1 MQIEQQIRNTIIQ
14 GILTYDKNV
23 FVVEDLDDNLV
34 PDLDCYVRVDVSLSE
49 ATGSYANSVLDQGQ
63 FTIGDKGV
71 YTRIKIDKV
80 FINKNDD
87 AETSNKLFWIAI
99 RFKTKIRLELL
110 NLLNKIKEN
119 IEQQYNIYYYGVSLQ
134 PKTTQNK
141 KFCDLFLALSLKDMQ
156 GGL

>member
-1 MQIEQQIRNTIIQ
+1 M
-14 GILTYDKNV
+14 
-23 FVVEDLDDNLV
+23 
-34 PDLDCYVRVDVSLSE
+34 SE
-49 ATGSYANSVLDQGQ
+49 ATGIYANSVLNQGQ

-71 YTRIKIDKV
+71 YARIKIDKV

-87 AETSNKLFWIAI
+87 AETLNKLFWIAI

-119 IEQQYNIYYYGVSLQ
+119 IEQRYNIYYYGVSLQ

-141 KFCDLFLALSLKDMQ
+141 KFCDLFLALSLKEIQ

>member
-1 MQIEQQIRNTIIQ
+1 MDVEQQIRNTIIQ
-14 GILTYDKNV
+14 GILNYDENI
-23 FVVEDLDDNLV
+23 FVVDGLDDTLQS
-34 PDLDCYVRVDVSLSE
+34 DLDCYVKVDVSLSE
-49 ATGSYANSVLDQGQ
+49 ATGSYAKSVLDQGQ

-71 YTRIKIDKV
+71 YARIKIDKV

-110 NLLNKIKEN
+110 NLLNEIKEN
-119 IEQQYNIYYYGVSLQ
+119 IEQQYNIYYYGLSLQ